1 MTPQKQ
7 LPIGIS
13 SLEEIINSNLLY
25 IDKTEIVHRLIT
37 TNRRCFFSRP
47 RRFGKSLLIST
58 LKEIFLGNKKLFK
71 DLWIGQGDRYT
82 WQQRPVIHI
91 DFSQLNTDTLD
102 TLKND
107 LNNTLDTVAIHHGC
121 NASHRP
127 FPREKIAY
135 LCETI
140 GAQTK
145 IAILID
151 EYDAPLLRH
160 ITNTEMALPIL
171 DFLSGFY
178 TTIKA
183 LDAYIHFTF
192 VTGVTKFAKTSL
204 FSGPNNLDDL
214 SLSEKFA
221 TLCGYTEKEILA
233 NCTDYIIE
241 CAVAQQTNTKVIIQG
256 MRRWY
261 NGYQMSD
268 YLIEKVYNPFSV
280 LLYLKHQKLGV
291 YFNYAQPSPQGYGGQ
306 PSLYQKNS
314 FAGLPAEALCEGW
327 FSTGTP
333 TFLVKL
339 IQNNI
344 YNFTNIDHSK
354 VSGADL
360 ETFDLSAQ
368 DHQGN
373 YKQLPLPMLMLQT
386 GYLTIES
393 YTEKGSSYILAY
405 PNQEIRESLN
415 QLVLCSTL
423 VVDNSTINDAKE
435 KILHA
440 LQTNNIGLFCTIIQS
455 LLAHI
460 PYHIH
465 VKEEAFYHAILHM
478 ICVLLQINTES
489 EVAVAG
495 GRADMII
502 QTKSALYLFEC
513 KLNASPE
520 IALEQIQTK
529 RYYEKYYTQHKPV
542 YLVGLNFDYATKTMT
557 HVVEKAPQ

>member
-58 LKEIFLGNKKLFK
+58 LKEIFLGNRKLFK

-135 LCETI
+135 ICETI

-233 NCTDYIIE
+233 HCNDYIVE

-280 LLYLKHQKLGV
+280 LLYLKHQK
-291 YFNYAQPSPQGYGGQ
+291 FKNY
-306 PSLYQKNS
+306 
-314 FAGLPAEALCEGW
+314 W

-360 ETFDLSAQ
+360 ETFDLSVQ

-440 LQTNNIGLFCTIIQS
+440 LQTNNISLFCTIIQS

-502 QTKSALYLFEC
+502 QTNSALYLFEC